1 MTMRKTIAVLA
12 LCAFGCGSSGSADHS
27 GTGGAAGKAG
37 TDGPKPPDPG
47 PMCTPTAPS
56 ESACTGGVDEDCDGF
71 ADCLD
76 SECDGQPCGDG
87 LTCAGGACRKPCEAG
102 KAGCV
107 PELPPIDNVH
117 VDKHGDTAVIG
128 FEPVAGAKDYRIYPE
143 PADPADWLI
152 GDDGSVG
159 VKNAIY
165 RCSGNYVYQPR
176 ENDVAT
182 SLDCQ
187 LAGCDN
193 TKHDYSRTE
202 AESVLGWVFLTPG
215 ADRLPVYRLADPNG
229 AGGFRNSDWVAAL
242 YPEANS
248 AEYTSDSARRDEL
261 LKQGYRDDGIV
272 FYTAKDAPRNVYRI
286 KYAHGA
292 DWQGDN
298 VVLYFTDGPEY
309 DARSQQ
315 PPADIADFGP
325 RLAILDAEEP
335 GTVELHRVSYMP
347 FDILAAGDARFE
359 KVMHQGGV
367 PIPAVSWPGI
377 KGKTRFIVEALDQ
390 GCPFPGGYIN
400 AMHVDADVDRTSME
414 PFNAPSITLD
424 EARLSSGEV
433 FINGQHDGKNRPKPL
448 ARAYVDVTPEPKPEG
463 FDFLETFDE
472 GTEWEPF
479 TKYQDNNCFMLR
491 NSKWAIDTSG
501 CTNNFAFGPLL
512 GQFVLGM
519 ADGGSSCNVSIT
531 PKNVPTA
538 IAADKYLHVR
548 MSTDIPSTNR
558 RYPQIMITD
567 QRLEDDPPSDQGN
580 FFDVPVHNRL
590 GKVSFQLAGPDGM
603 EGTADDDP
611 PEGAQTIVV
620 QPFAGYQETQIEYCD
635 KRGWGVSVQ
644 CPRANVYGFHA
655 GDYTETWKEKWTPV
669 PVQGEMAGYDRPV
682 QWDVYASTKRVYVFM
697 DNKPAACAVLPSGK
711 MPVGPV
717 TVAYRAVLYH
727 CGIDEGSDP
736 KSGHTYEHDYSLCH
750 SDHHMDDFGIQNGA
764 PEPTW
769 DESVLPCGT
778 KFYGGG

>member
-1 MTMRKTIAVLA
+1 MTKRTTIAVLA
-12 LCAFGCGSSGSADHS
+12 LCAFGCGSSGSADHGGMG
-27 GTGGAAGKAG
+27 GTAGKTG

-47 PMCTPTAPS
+47 PMCMPTADS

-87 LTCAGGACRKPCEAG
+87 LTCAGGACRKPCESG
-102 KAGCV
+102 TAGCV

-193 TKHDYSRTE
+193 TKHNFSRTE

-215 ADRLPVYRLADPNG
+215 PDRLAVYRLADPNG
-229 AGGFRNSDWVAAL
+229 AGGFRNSDWVAAI

-248 AEYTSDSARRDEL
+248 AEYTSDPARREEL

-309 DARSQQ
+309 DERSKQ

-325 RLAILDAEEP
+325 RIAILDAEEP
-335 GTVELHRVSYMP
+335 GAVELHRVSYMP

-367 PIPAVSWPGI
+367 PIPVLSWPGI

-400 AMHVDADVDRTSME
+400 AMHVDADIDRTSME
-414 PFNAPSITLD
+414 PFN
-424 EARLSSGEV
+424 E
-433 FINGQHDGKNRPKPL
+433 
-448 ARAYVDVTPEPKPEG
+448 
-463 FDFLETFDE
+463 
-472 GTEWEPF
+472 
-479 TKYQDNNCFMLR
+479 
-491 NSKWAIDTSG
+491 
-501 CTNNFAFGPLL
+501 
-512 GQFVLGM
+512 
-519 ADGGSSCNVSIT
+519 
-531 PKNVPTA
+531 
-538 IAADKYLHVR
+538 
-548 MSTDIPSTNR
+548 
-558 RYPQIMITD
+558 
-567 QRLEDDPPSDQGN
+567 PPS
-580 FFDVPVHNRL
+580 R
-590 GKVSFQLAGPDGM
+590 S
-603 EGTADDDP
+603 TR
-611 PEGAQTIVV
+611 
-620 QPFAGYQETQIEYCD
+620 
-635 KRGWGVSVQ
+635 RGS
-644 CPRANVYGFHA
+644 PRA
-655 GDYTETWKEKWTPV
+655 
-669 PVQGEMAGYDRPV
+669 RCS
-682 QWDVYASTKRVYVFM
+682 STVNTTGR
-697 DNKPAACAVLPSGK
+697 
-711 MPVGPV
+711 
-717 TVAYRAVLYH
+717 TVRNRWRA
-727 CGIDEGSDP
+727 
-736 KSGHTYEHDYSLCH
+736 
-750 SDHHMDDFGIQNGA
+750 
-764 PEPTW
+764 PT
-769 DESVLPCGT
+769 ST
-778 KFYGGG
+778 